1 MKCKHCGQE
10 NSTKAGHIRG
20 HQRYKC
26 CACERHFTD
35 TPPRG
40 KPAAVKDF
48 ALYMYTLC
56 NASLGMIGRTL
67 GVSNVAVLKW
77 VRAAASKLE
86 RPKVETGSTV
96 IMVDEMWHFVNGK
109 KTRFGSGKPIILCQ
123 NVLSNGSW
131 VAVMME
137 RSRDF

>member
-10 NSTKAGHIRG
+10 DSTKAGHIRG

-26 CACERHFTD
+26 RACARHFTD

-56 NASLGMIGRTL
+56 NASFDWTHLR
-67 GVSNVAVLKW
+67 
-77 VRAAASKLE
+77 
-86 RPKVETGSTV
+86 
-96 IMVDEMWHFVNGK
+96 
-109 KTRFGSGKPIILCQ
+109 C
-123 NVLSNGSW
+123 
-131 VAVMME
+131 
-137 RSRDF
+137 